1 MAISRTAWGYLLL
14 VVTALGWSGAWV
26 TARLAAHD
34 APPMTV
40 TVGRFAIAA
49 VALLPAWL
57 AFDRSKR
64 IGLSRRDWQLV
75 LGMSLTGITTY
86 TVLFLIGVSLAPAT
100 DGSIIT
106 PGFVGLFAIGIAWTF
121 TGDRPGR
128 TSLIGAVLALIG
140 SLIVGWGALR
150 SGGLGSDRLLGALVF
165 VASAAAYGA
174 YTVLGRRLS
183 DTVPA
188 VTGVLLASALGAVL
202 LAPVALWVEGV
213 PDLAGWSWRAW
224 LNVVY
229 LGLVATAV
237 SFVTYYLGVQYVGV
251 GRTAPALGLV
261 PLFSVIGAAA
271 LLGDQVTWSHG
282 LGGVLVIAGIMLPA
296 VRQRPGPAADGSG
309 AGNQTSAEVDPE
321 P

>member
-14 VVTALGWSGAWV
+14 VVTAIGWSGAWV

-49 VALLPAWL
+49 IALVPAWV
-57 AFDRSKR
+57 AFDRSR
-64 IGLSRRDWQLV
+64 QIQLSRRDWTLI

-106 PGFVGLFAIGIAWTF
+106 PGFVGVFAIAIAWAF
-121 TGDRPGR
+121 TGDDPGR
-128 TSLIGAVLALIG
+128 TSLAGAFLALVG
-140 SLIVGWGALR
+140 SLVVGWGAMR
-150 SGGLGSDRLLGALVF
+150 SGGVGSDRLVGALVF

-188 VTGVLLASALGAVL
+188 VTGVLLASAVGAVL
-202 LAPVALWVEGV
+202 LAPLALWIEGI

-237 SFVTYYLGVQYVGV
+237 SFVTYYLGVRYVGV

-261 PLFSVIGAAA
+261 PLFSVVGAAL
-271 LLGDQVTWSHG
+271 LLGDQVTWLHG
-282 LGGVLVIAGIMLPA
+282 IGGLLVITGIMLPA
-296 VRQRPGPAADGSG
+296 LRQRPSPAASTEATD
-309 AGNQTSAEVDPE
+309 ADTAAEPE

>member
-1 MAISRTAWGYLLL
+1 MAISRTGWGYLLL
-14 VVTALGWSGAWV
+14 VVTAIGWSGAWV

-49 VALLPAWL
+49 VALMPAWL
-57 AFDRSKR
+57 AFDRSRR
-64 IGLSRRDWQLV
+64 IDLSQRDWALI

-106 PGFVGLFAIGIAWTF
+106 PGFVGLFAIAIAWGF

-128 TSLIGAVLALIG
+128 LPLIG
-140 SLIVGWGALR
+140 SILALVGSLVVGWGALR
-150 SGGLGSDRLLGALVF
+150 SGGLGSDRLLGEAAF
-165 VASAAAYGA
+165 MASAAVYGA

-188 VTGVLLASALGAVL
+188 VTGVLLASALGAAL

-213 PDLAGWSWRAW
+213 PDLAAWSWRAW

-237 SFVTYYLGVQYVGV
+237 SFVTYYLAVQYVGV

-261 PLFSVIGAAA
+261 PLFSVVGAAV
-271 LLGDQVTWSHG
+271 LLGDQVTWLHG
-282 LGGVLVIAGIMLPA
+282 VGGLLVIAGIMLPA
-296 VRQRPGPAADGSG
+296 FRQRSGTAGSQGASESG
-309 AGNQTSAEVDPE
+309 ASADPE
-321 P
+321 PEP